1 MQLIVN
7 LINSYF
13 YNDTVI
19 TLMVTFSDLDLK
31 YLRAEFSIS
40 QNHISKVQ
48 SELKRTGHLN
58 VLILMWERIAII
70 TIHPDHFFK
79 TISTDSSIDKPHL
92 KQ

>member
-48 SELKRTGHLN
+48 SELKRTGSFECIDSDVGKNSYNHN
-58 VLILMWERIAII
+58 PSGSFFQNDFNGLI
-70 TIHPDHFFK
+70 D
-79 TISTDSSIDKPHL
+79 
-92 KQ
+92 